1 MIVFQVARIQ
11 SNPKD
16 CLAGVVM
23 LIEIPLIL
31 GLCSPALILLAAVSL
46 VLHSLVFGFIT
57 TFQGISIKRPI
68 EPPTQ
73 YLWVSLCLGCALLS
87 WFYVLTGLSSQ
98 WLVVIGMP
106 ACALAA
112 VMFPRLRY
120 KGRAATDHGRAAPT
134 REDTLRVP
142 LLDEIH
148 IPGGV
153 ATESQALN
161 GCPEARGGE
170 GGNC

>member
-1 MIVFQVARIQ
+1 
-11 SNPKD
+11 
-16 CLAGVVM
+16 M

-57 TFQGISIKRPI
+57 TCQGISINRPI

-73 YLWVSLCLGCALLS
+73 YLWVSLCVGYALLS
-87 WFYVLTGLSSQ
+87 WFYVQTDLSSQ

-106 ACALAA
+106 VCALAA
-112 VMFPRLRY
+112 VMFPRVRR
-120 KGRAATDHGRAAPT
+120 KGLAAPDHVRVAPA
-134 REDTLRVP
+134 REDALRVP

-153 ATESQALN
+153 ATESRALN
-161 GCPEARGGE
+161 DCPRARGGE
-170 GGNC
+170 LKVGTLMLQEVIGTSQR